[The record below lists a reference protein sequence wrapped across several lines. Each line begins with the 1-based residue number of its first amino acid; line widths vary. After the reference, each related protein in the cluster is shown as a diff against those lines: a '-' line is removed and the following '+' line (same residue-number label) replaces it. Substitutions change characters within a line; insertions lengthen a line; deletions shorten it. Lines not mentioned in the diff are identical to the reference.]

1 MTIGENAMMILDYR
15 YQGFKIE
22 YDEDKELFYVQGGS
36 LGDDYDYS
44 SPSLKKLKAMID
56 KDLAA
61 KRKKFA
67 GKEAFRFRWSGGTIE
82 RVTITS
88 VDDDGRSCWI
98 KKPNGSR
105 EKDRVAD
112 LFEVCA
118 GNDGIIGELEK
129 VKEERELLAAREK
142 NLRAN
147 LKRVSFR

>member
-1 MTIGENAMMILDYR
+1 MILNYR

-36 LGDDYDYS
+36 LSDDYNYS

-67 GKEAFRFRWSGGTIE
+67 GKEAFRFRWSDESVIE

-88 VDDDGRSCWI
+88 VDDDGTRCWI
-98 KKPNGSR
+98 KKPDGSR
-105 EKDRVAD
+105 EKDSVAD

>member
-1 MTIGENAMMILDYR
+1 MILNYQ

-22 YDEDKELFYVQGGS
+22 YDEDKELFYVSGGS
-36 LGDDYDYS
+36 RCDDYVYS

-67 GKEAFRFRWSGGTIE
+67 GKEAFRLKWSGGTNIE

-88 VDDDGRSCWI
+88 VDDDGRRCWI

-105 EKDRVAD
+105 EKDSVEY
-112 LFEVCA
+112 LFEICVE
-118 GNDGIIGELEK
+118 NDGIIGELEK
-129 VKEERELLAAREK
+129 VKEEHELLGKREE